1 MKILVINPNT
11 SVYMTESIDTTARKY
26 ASPGTEITT
35 VNPVDGPDYLA
46 NDHDEAIQA
55 PKVLNLI
62 EKNKRNYDAF
72 IIACGSD
79 PGLEACRLVTRNV
92 IGIGEASVM
101 SACAL
106 SRKFSFLCSNASVV
120 LAIRNFLHTLG
131 VYPSRLASA
140 RSVGN
145 LKRDEIVRKRHQMVD
160 FYCEVGR
167 HCIEED
173 GAGALV
179 FSCAG
184 MGDLKE
190 PLEKTLGVPVIS
202 GVVSAVQLAELLPY

>member
-1 MKILVINPNT
+1 MRLLIINPNT
-11 SVYMTESIDTTARKY
+11 SVYMTESIDSTARRY
-26 ASPGTEITT
+26 ASPGTKIAT
-35 VNPVDGPDYLA
+35 VNPEDGPDYLA

-62 EKNKRNYDAF
+62 EKNVGNYDAF

-79 PGLEACRLVTRNV
+79 PGLEASRLVTRNV

-106 SRKFSFLCSNASVV
+106 ARKFSFLCSNASVV
-120 LAIRNFLHTLG
+120 LTVRNFLHTLG
-131 VYPSRLASA
+131 VFPSRLASA
-140 RSVGN
+140 RAVGN
-145 LKRDEIVRKRHQMVD
+145 MEKDEIVRKRHQMLD
-160 FYCEVGR
+160 LFCKVGR
-167 HCIEED
+167 QCIEED
-173 GAGALV
+173 RAGALV

-184 MGDLKE
+184 MSDLKE

-202 GVVSAVQLAELLPY
+202 GVASAVQLAELLPY